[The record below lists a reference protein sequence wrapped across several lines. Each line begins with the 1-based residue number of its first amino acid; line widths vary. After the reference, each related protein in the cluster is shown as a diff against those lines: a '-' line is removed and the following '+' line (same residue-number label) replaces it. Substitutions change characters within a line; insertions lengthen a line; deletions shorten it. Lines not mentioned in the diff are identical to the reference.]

1 MEISVR
7 ELSVGNKSLM
17 SFTHELPISSWTMNE
32 REFSFL
38 SNPLIEGNLRK
49 KDGRVYG
56 EFIVKV
62 SLKESCSRC
71 LTPMSSDYVCE
82 VGGYLMPEEEE
93 TDDLDDDI
101 ILIEDFSFRLEHIL
115 DLALLED
122 LPAKV
127 LCREDCRGL
136 CASCGTNL
144 NQTQC
149 SCEVS
154 APKID
159 SRLERLRELM

>member
-38 SNPLIEGNLRK
+38 SNPLIEGNLRRR
-49 KDGRVYG
+49 DGRIYG
-56 EFIVKV
+56 EFVVKI
-62 SLKESCSRC
+62 SLKEDCSRC
-71 LTPMSSDYVCE
+71 LMPASSDYICE
-82 VGGYLMPEEEE
+82 IRGYLMQEEEE

-101 ILIEDFSFRLEHIL
+101 ILVEDFALRLEHIL

-127 LCREDCRGL
+127 ICSEDCRGL
-136 CASCGTNL
+136 CPDCGANL

-149 SCEVS
+149 SCEAS
-154 APKID
+154 APRID